1 FDEAHLLFDGAS
13 KAFLNQV
20 EQVVRLIRSKGVGIF
35 FVTQTPKDVPADVL
49 AQLGH
54 RVQHA
59 LRAFTPNDQ
68 KALSATAKTFP
79 KSDFYDL
86 EEILTTL
93 GIGEAMVT
101 VLSAKGV
108 PPQPSAPRP
117 IPPASR
123 MGPLTDAELQQR
135 IGSSAQV
142 RKYREAVNPPSAE
155 EKLRAGEAGGAPAGP
170 AGATAP
176 STLEQILNSRV
187 G

>member
-1 FDEAHLLFDGAS
+1 
-13 KAFLNQV
+13 
-20 EQVVRLIRSKGVGIF
+20 
-35 FVTQTPKDVPADVL
+35 VL

-79 KSDFYDL
+79 NSDFYDI
-86 EEILTTL
+86 EEVLTTL

-108 PPQPSAPRP
+108 PSQPFATRL

-123 MGPLTDAELQQR
+123 MGPLTEAELQQR
-135 IGSSAQV
+135 VGSSAQV
-142 RKYREAVNPPSAE
+142 RKYRDPVNPPSAE
-155 EKLRAGEAGGAPAGP
+155 EKLRGAGSSGAA
-170 AGATAP
+170 AGADAP
-176 STLEQILNSRV
+176 SRPSALEEVLRSPV
-187 G
+187 GRSVARTVAVTVAGALTRGLMGALMGKRRRY